1 VQYKVIIALTSGRVS
16 GVDVFSVTLLRG
28 LLKSGIPA
36 KIVLTNHGATEVDAM
51 PLPDDIPIERLAL
64 PQTRNGKSCLRPM
77 LEYLHDQG
85 PCVYIPNYDYRHST
99 VCAKLRARV
108 AAIGIVHSDD
118 PMHYTHT
125 LRLGRYWNAIV
136 AVSSKIHQTVAGID
150 DSFRNRLVT
159 IPYGVPVPDN
169 IVRAESA
176 PGTPLR
182 MLYVG
187 RMEQA
192 QKRVFRLIEILDLLQ
207 QRAIPCVLTLVGG
220 GAATE
225 EFRVRAE
232 HHIASGRVR
241 FAGILPNHAVGS
253 EYLRNDVFLL
263 TSAFEG
269 LPVSLLEAM
278 AHGCVPVVLRTD
290 SGIPEL
296 IRDGENGQMI
306 AESDFGCFADHLAPL
321 YADPRKRAEMSQ
333 RARAT
338 IINQGFGSDRMVND
352 YLLLFQRVFD
362 DLRRGLYRRRR
373 SRLPL
378 DLFGYRLPHS
388 MERVVSRLRRSWAT
402 GNA

>member
-1 VQYKVIIALTSGRVS
+1 MQYKVVIALTSGRVS

-36 KIVLTNHGATEVDAM
+36 KIVLTNHGAMELDAM
-51 PLPDDIPIERLAL
+51 PLPDDIPIEPLAL
-64 PQTRNGKSCLRPM
+64 PQMSNGKPCLRPM

-85 PCVYIPNYDYRHST
+85 PCVYLPNYDYRHST
-99 VCAKLRARV
+99 VCAKLRDRV

-125 LRLGRYWNAIV
+125 VRLGRYWNAIV
-136 AVSSKIHQTVAGID
+136 AVSAKIHRTVARID
-150 DSFRNRLVT
+150 DSFRDRLVT

-187 RMEQA
+187 RVEQA

-207 QRAIPCVLTLVGG
+207 QRGIPCVLTLVGG
-220 GAATE
+220 GAASG
-225 EFRVRAE
+225 EFRARAE
-232 HHIASGRVR
+232 HHMAAGRVR
-241 FAGILPNHAVGS
+241 FAGILPNHDVGR

-278 AHGCVPVVLRTD
+278 AHGCVPVVLRTE

-296 IRDGENGQMI
+296 IRDGDNGQLI
-306 AESDFGCFADHLAPL
+306 VENDFGSFADRLAAL
-321 YADPRKRAEMSQ
+321 YEEPRKRAEMSR

-338 IINQGFGSDRMVND
+338 IIDQGYGSNRMVND
-352 YLLLFQRVFD
+352 YRRLFQRVFD
-362 DLRRGLYRRRR
+362 DLQRGLYRRRR

-388 MERVVSRLRRSWAT
+388 MERVVSRLRRS
-402 GNA
+402 

>member
-36 KIVLTNHGATEVDAM
+36 KIVLTNDGATEVDAM

-64 PQTRNGKSCLRPM
+64 PQTRNGKPCLRPM

-85 PCVYIPNYDYRHST
+85 PCVYLPNYDYRHST
-99 VCAKLRARV
+99 VCAKLRNRV

-125 LRLGRYWNAIV
+125 VRLGRYWNAIV
-136 AVSSKIHQTVAGID
+136 AVSAKIHQRVAEID

-159 IPYGVPVPDN
+159 IPYGVPVPGN

-176 PGTPLR
+176 LGTPLR

-187 RMEQA
+187 RVEQA
-192 QKRVFRLIEILDLLQ
+192 QKRVFRLIEILDLME
-207 QRAIPCVLTLVGG
+207 QRGIPCILTVVGG
-220 GAATE
+220 GSATE
-225 EFRVRAE
+225 EFRARAKA
-232 HHIASGRVR
+232 HSVSGRVR
-241 FAGILPNHAVGS
+241 FAGILPNHEVGR
-253 EYLRNDVFLL
+253 EYLQNDVFLL

-278 AHGCVPVVLRTD
+278 AHGCVPVVLQTE

-296 IRDGENGQMI
+296 IRDGDNGQMI
-306 AESDFGCFADHLAPL
+306 AEGDFGCFADHLSAL
-321 YADPRKRAEMSQ
+321 HADRRRLAEMSQ

-338 IINQGFGSDRMVND
+338 IIDQGYGSDRMVND
-352 YLLLFQRVFD
+352 YRRLFERVFD

-373 SRLPL
+373 SRVPV
-378 DLFGYRLPHS
+378 DLFGYRLPKRVEH
-388 MERVVSRLRRSWAT
+388 VVSRLRKSWAT
-402 GNA
+402 INA